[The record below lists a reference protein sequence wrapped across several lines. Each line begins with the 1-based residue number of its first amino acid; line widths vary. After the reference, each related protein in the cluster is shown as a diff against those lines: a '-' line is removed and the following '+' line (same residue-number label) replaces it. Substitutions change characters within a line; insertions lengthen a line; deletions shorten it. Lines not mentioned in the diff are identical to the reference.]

1 VIAGTRFDG
10 CFLNV
15 QLEER
20 SNIMQARQTGFTLI
34 ELIMVIV
41 ILGALAVIALPR
53 YIDLQGQAEVASAD
67 GVFGAAQAATA
78 INFAGNISGAISP
91 AVPITNG
98 AELLATM
105 APAPDG
111 WAASGSAISRTIGST
126 TYTITV
132 SAAETAAAPATITKS
147 W

>member
-1 VIAGTRFDG
+1 
-10 CFLNV
+10 
-15 QLEER
+15 
-20 SNIMQARQTGFTLI
+20 MQARQSGFTLI

-78 INFAGNISGAISP
+78 INFAGNISGAIDP
-91 AVPITNG
+91 PVLITDG
-98 AELLATM
+98 ADLLGAM

-111 WAASGSAISRTIGST
+111 WAASDDEVSRTIGST

-132 SAAETAAAPATITKS
+132 SAAETTAAPATITKS

>member
-1 VIAGTRFDG
+1 
-10 CFLNV
+10 
-15 QLEER
+15 
-20 SNIMQARQTGFTLI
+20 MQARQTGFTLI

-53 YIDLQGQAEVASAD
+53 YIDLQSQAEIASAE
-67 GVFGAAQAATA
+67 GVYGAAQAAAA
-78 INFAGNISGAISP
+78 INFAGNISGAIDP
-91 AVPITNG
+91 PVLIIDG
-98 AELLATM
+98 AGLLGAM

-111 WAASGSAISRTIGST
+111 WEASGTAISRTIGST

-132 SAAETAAAPATITKS
+132 SAAETAAAPATLTKS